1 MRYSTI
7 LSIKIRSRSDFTN
20 PFYFYKIIV
29 SLRYAY
35 GMRTHTIFF
44 ILHVYTYGYIPLLLS
59 ARAERMFQR
68 AGHKVTVFPCW
79 LISHPPFQS
88 FPSFLFLSIVSATSP
103 CNFTRCF
110 IVEAASLISRSPS
123 FPFFCHRFFGETF
136 ISSFTTAMVH
146 RFVQLLFFPECVSP
160 FH

>member
-1 MRYSTI
+1 MC
-7 LSIKIRSRSDFTN
+7 
-20 PFYFYKIIV
+20 
-29 SLRYAY
+29 
-35 GMRTHTIFF
+35 THTVFF

-110 IVEAASLISRSPS
+110 LAEAASLISLVLLFHRSSATVSSEKLAIS
-123 FPFFCHRFFGETF
+123 FVYY
-136 ISSFTTAMVH
+136 TAMVH
-146 RFVQLLFFPECVSP
+146 RFVQLLFFPRMCISLSLIIHEFDKRNQRHLFISLLISNFCKNRVG
-160 FH
+160 

>member
-1 MRYSTI
+1 MRMVCALTQFSLYYTYI
-7 LSIKIRSRSDFTN
+7 HMDIFHFYYRHALNECFREQGTRSRSFPADSSHIRHSNLF
-20 PFYFYKIIV
+20 PLFSF
-29 SLRYAY
+29 SL
-35 GMRTHTIFF
+35 
-44 ILHVYTYGYIPLLLS
+44 S
-59 ARAERMFQR
+59 
-68 AGHKVTVFPCW
+68 
-79 LISHPPFQS
+79 
-88 FPSFLFLSIVSATSP
+88 SP

>member
-1 MRYSTI
+1 MRYTI
-7 LSIKIRSRSDFTN
+7 LSIKIRSCSDFMN
-20 PFYFYKIIV
+20 SFYFYKIIV

-35 GMRTHTIFF
+35 GMCTHTVFF

-110 IVEAASLISRSPS
+110 LVEAASLISRLS
-123 FPFFCHRFFGETF
+123 FPFFCHRFFRETF
-136 ISSFTTAMVH
+136 ISSFAIAMVH
-146 RFVQLLFFPECVSP
+146 RFVQLLIFPEYGSL